1 MYLERLSLVNF
12 KNYSDLEVQFSSKIN
27 CFTGNNGVGK
37 TNLLDAIY
45 YLSFCKSFLTSNDS
59 LTIKHSQ
66 QLFVINGNYQ
76 KNGSNDLIYCGF
88 ELNKRK
94 KFKRNKKEY
103 DKLADHIGLIPLVL
117 ISPYDSNL
125 IIGGS
130 EERRRFVDGIISQF
144 DREYLYELQRYNR
157 VLLQRN
163 FLLKQL
169 NNSGYIDEE
178 VLELYDVELAETGQH
193 IFEKR
198 KFFLSEI
205 ISVFQ
210 KYFSHITSGSE
221 QVALNYFSPL
231 LENNLKLLLKET
243 REKDKLV
250 RYTTEGI
257 HKDELE
263 LLLDDYPIRKL
274 GSQGQQKSYLVALK
288 LAQFEY
294 IYKLCGFKP
303 ILLLDDVFDKLD
315 SNRVEQIIKLVAQ
328 NNFGQIFITDTNPA
342 RIGSVLRQIEGEYF
356 HFHVENS
363 QLKRIYE
370 EV

>member
-1 MYLERLSLVNF
+1 MYLENLSLVNF

-37 TNLLDAIY
+37 TNILDAIY

-59 LTIKHSQ
+59 LTVKHAQ
-66 QLFVINGNYQ
+66 DLFVIQGNYQ
-76 KNGSNDLIYCGF
+76 INGSTDLIYCGY

-94 KFKRNKKEY
+94 RFKRNKKEY
-103 DKLADHIGLIPLVL
+103 EKLADHIGLIPLVL

-144 DREYLYELQRYNR
+144 DREYLFELQRYNR
-157 VLLQRN
+157 VLMQRN
-163 FLLKQL
+163 FLLKQYG
-169 NNSGYIDEE
+169 SFGYIDEE
-178 VLELYDVELAETGQH
+178 VLELYDEELSETGQH

-205 ISVFQ
+205 RSVFQ
-210 KYFSHITSGSE
+210 KYFSHITSGTE
-221 QVALNYFSPL
+221 EVALNYYSPL
-231 LENNLKLLLKET
+231 QEKDLKALLKES
-243 REKDKLV
+243 REKDKQV
-250 RYTTEGI
+250 RYTTEGV

-263 LLLDDYPIRKL
+263 LILDGYPIRKL

-315 SNRVEQIIKLVAQ
+315 SQRVEQIIKLVAH
-328 NNFGQIFITDTNPA
+328 NSFGQIFITDTNPA
-342 RIGSVLRQIEGEYF
+342 RIGNVLKQIEGEYF

-363 QLKRIYE
+363 QLQRIYE